1 MPTRLIDFDALW
13 NSDKV
18 AKLPVEN
25 RVDYLWMYGLADAN
39 GSFELNLH
47 GIVGKISA
55 IRPELTVERVRKC
68 LKLFEKWG
76 LLYTWQY
83 QNKQYCHWTG
93 SERKGR
99 LPAKSQRHKFRRDAP
114 PVPIEGKNGLR
125 AYYAR
130 FGMELDLDM
139 DQEHSEML
147 SSTGLG
153 LGVGVGLGVG
163 IGSGKGKGLGFG
175 VGVGAAANPAP
186 QPRTQPLSIPFS
198 EAVNKPGALWTC
210 PDCIGTFPESLYLA
224 HKCTIARSTRDRAA
238 QLLVIAKSAR
248 SREAK

>member
-1 MPTRLIDFDALW
+1 MPSRLIDFDALW
-13 NSDKV
+13 NSDKI

-76 LLYTWQY
+76 LLFTWQY

-99 LPAKSQRHKFRRDAP
+99 LPPKSQRHKFRRDAP

-130 FGMELDLDM
+130 YGMELDLDP
-139 DQEHSEML
+139 DPDNGEII

-153 LGVGVGLGVG
+153 IGIGVGLGVG

-175 VGVGAAANPAP
+175 VGVGAAAQNPAP
-186 QPRTQPLSIPFS
+186 QPQAQKLDLPLSDAIQ
-198 EAVNKPGALWTC
+198 KPGVSWTC
-210 PDCIGTFPESLYLA
+210 PDCMGSFPESLYMT
-224 HKCTIARSTRDRAA
+224 HKCSIDRTIRDRAA
-238 QLLVIAKSAR
+238 QLLLIARKKPG
-248 SREAK
+248 EKP